1 VIATRVPIG
10 TATRHQSSSGRSAM
24 EVRSIRSNV
33 SNQRL
38 TIQRYYHYA
47 MGAGLSDMPDISWK
61 YVLKEKSEDMI
72 HVLQFPYNGEP
83 PRVSKH
89 SQTLS

>member
-1 VIATRVPIG
+1 
-10 TATRHQSSSGRSAM
+10 
-24 EVRSIRSNV
+24 
-33 SNQRL
+33 
-38 TIQRYYHYA
+38 
-47 MGAGLSDMPDISWK
+47 MGSTLRDLPDISWK

-89 SQTLS
+89 QRMLGSELIGA

>member
-1 VIATRVPIG
+1 LPWKPE
-10 TATRHQSSSGRSAM
+10 SSAHKLR
-24 EVRSIRSNV
+24 
-33 SNQRL
+33 
-38 TIQRYYHYA
+38 RYYHYA
-47 MGAGLSDMPDISWK
+47 MGPTLSELPDISWK

-89 SQTLS
+89 L